1 MPLVLSVV
9 LPVVDALSWD
19 VAPGAHQVV
28 VNLEK
33 HDRDLDKVDKFNAA
47 AVVAFAR
54 TRSIEDLRLLH
65 GCVCDADMLRSG
77 EWLLALRRRMAQ
89 RGDWKLRHVYTA
101 ARV

>member
-1 MPLVLSVV
+1 M
-9 LPVVDALSWD
+9 
-19 VAPGAHQVV
+19 
-28 VNLEK
+28 
-33 HDRDLDKVDKFNAA
+33 
-47 AVVAFAR
+47 AFAR